1 MTVSSDIVVGD
12 CLEVLRGMES
22 NSVDSCVTDP
32 PYGLEFMGKEWD
44 RGVPGV
50 AYWSEILRVLKPGGH
65 LLSFG
70 GSRTYHRLA
79 CAIED
84 AGFEIR
90 DQIQWIYGS
99 GFPKSLDVSK
109 AIDKAAGAERTE
121 AVGRY
126 QPPAMNKP
134 WNLQNAADKR
144 VVDVFASPRKNLE
157 ITAPVTDAARQWQG
171 WGTALKPAH
180 EPIVL
185 ARKPL
190 IGTVTDNVLTHGTGA
205 INVDGCRIET
215 NDNLNGGAY
224 AEQGGRAI
232 SGSMNPSG
240 MNVPGKT
247 TGREFTQPLGRWPAN
262 VIHDGSDEVLAAF
275 PDAKGQQGDLK
286 DQDHQ
291 VPQGNAF
298 GQYGPKKGH
307 KKRTDESKSA
317 ARFFYCPK
325 ASRKDRGEGNNH
337 PTVKPTEL
345 MQYLCRLITP
355 PGGIIIDPFMGSG
368 TTGIAA
374 AREGFR
380 FIGIEKNADYA
391 EIASKRMATCSS
403 KTNIG

>member
-1 MTVSSDIVVGD
+1 MTVSSDIIIGD
-12 CLEVLRGMES
+12 CLEVLRGMKP

-44 RGVPGV
+44 APWKSDRRQQFDGTLADSDVNPFRRSKVRNGNGQSYG
-50 AYWSEILRVLKPGGH
+50 ADSRHMKAFQDYMTPIFSEILRVLKPGGH

-90 DQIQWIYGS
+90 DQIQWIYGQ
-99 GFPKSLDVSK
+99 GFPKS
-109 AIDKAAGAERTE
+109 
-121 AVGRY
+121 
-126 QPPAMNKP
+126 
-134 WNLQNAADKR
+134 
-144 VVDVFASPRKNLE
+144 KNL
-157 ITAPVTDAARQWQG
+157 DGDWQG

-190 IGTVTDNVLTHGTGA
+190 IGTVSDNVLTHGTGA
-205 INVDGCRIET
+205 INVDGCRVDQTGESRHRVGEGSQENRYTDQGAT
-215 NDNLNGGAY
+215 NFAAKPGIRGGDP
-224 AEQGGRAI
+224 
-232 SGSMNPSG
+232 M
-240 MNVPGKT
+240 
-247 TGREFTQPLGRWPAN
+247 GRWPAN

-298 GQYGPKKGH
+298 GQYGPKRGH

-355 PGGIIIDPFMGSG
+355 PGGTIIDPFMGSG

-374 AREGFR
+374 LREGFG

-391 EIASKRMATCSS
+391 AIASKRMATCSS